1 LIDSNCP
8 SMSDRTSPGVDFDLQ
23 PILKGE
29 LIELRPLRPQDFDAL
44 FAAASDLKIWEQH
57 PESDRYQREVFQR
70 FFDGALESK
79 GAFAII
85 ERKSGRIIGSSR
97 YCNLDLT
104 NREVEVGWTF
114 LGREFWGGTYNRE
127 LKQLMLKHAFRFVD
141 RVVFVV
147 GEQNLRSQKALA
159 KIGARF
165 LKKRQLP
172 GGDETI
178 QTNLV
183 FAITAKSYRA
193 VGAAA
198 HH

>member
-1 LIDSNCP
+1 MPTLRR
-8 SMSDRTSPGVDFDLQ
+8 RTEVDFDLQ

-44 FAAASDLKIWEQH
+44 FSAASDPKIWEQH
-57 PESDRYQREVFQR
+57 PESDRYQRKVFQR

-114 LGREFWGGTYNRE
+114 LEREFWGGTYNRE
-127 LKQLMLKHAFRFVD
+127 LKQLMLDHAFRFVD
-141 RVVFVV
+141 RVLFVV
-147 GEQNLRSQKALA
+147 GEQNIRSQRALA
-159 KIGARF
+159 KIGASF
-165 LKKRQLP
+165 LKKVQLP
-172 GGDETI
+172 AGNKI
-178 QTNLV
+178 LKTNIV
-183 FAITAKSYRA
+183 FVITAKSYCV
-193 VGAAA
+193 VGRSA
-198 HH
+198 